1 MHAGW
6 RYDPSFQIS
15 DYTFSNLDLTTM
27 TNISSGDQRLWV
39 HLLSCWVISL
49 FVWRVCLQA
58 LLGNILC
65 MSITTAGI
73 MQGEPTAAAQAQPGL
88 TTWQWQVGVSFSAHC
103 SPPCMT

>member
-1 MHAGW
+1 MGHTGSIQWGRAKPLIGEPYVHAGW

-49 FVWRVCLQA
+49 FVWRVRQA
-58 LLGNILC
+58 LSLRDILSTIPLKGHC
-65 MSITTAGI
+65 LLRKARLLI
-73 MQGEPTAAAQAQPGL
+73 PGY
-88 TTWQWQVGVSFSAHC
+88 
-103 SPPCMT
+103 